1 MIVDYIDYN
10 DDSDYSGYED
20 VQVHWHQ
27 PVSVSERHWI
37 ETRIQKHG
45 DNWLNQLTGKFTPY
59 RKD

>member
-1 MIVDYIDYN
+1 MIVDYIDYD

-27 PVSVSERHWI
+27 PVSASELL
-37 ETRIQKHG
+37 EQQIQTQG
-45 DNWLNQLTGKFTPY
+45 DNWMNHIMGKFTPY